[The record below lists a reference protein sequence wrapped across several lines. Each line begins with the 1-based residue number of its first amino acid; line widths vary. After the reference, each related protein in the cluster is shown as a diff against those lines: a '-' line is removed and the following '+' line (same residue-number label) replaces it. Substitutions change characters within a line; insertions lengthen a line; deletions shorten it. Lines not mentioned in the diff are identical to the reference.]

1 MFIKLNEDEAA
12 DKSRAKTAQVLV
24 SHSFFLYLYS
34 TCVPNQIGYY
44 TTQMHQLPAIQG
56 DIVRDKGTRILP
68 RAQLKDGRRN
78 ELQDKRWKFSQQHSL
93 TRLKIHTELR
103 RTGQT
108 ILSILPILSALSRHS
123 LPQSNL
129 RTYLRTY

>member
-1 MFIKLNEDEAA
+1 
-12 DKSRAKTAQVLV
+12 
-24 SHSFFLYLYS
+24 
-34 TCVPNQIGYY
+34 
-44 TTQMHQLPAIQG
+44 MHQLPAIQG

-78 ELQDKRWKFSQQHSL
+78 ELQDKRWKFSQQQLL
-93 TRLKIHTELR
+93 TQLKYTELR

-108 ILSILPILSALSRHS
+108 ILSILPILSALSRHL

-129 RTYLRTY
+129 RTYERIKLTYFRP